1 VCFTSQN
8 PAVDWRW
15 LEPNPARDVTID
27 AAADGRRATLRVR
40 LEGDERSR
48 GFARMRVE
56 FGDTSAT
63 PWMGLVE
70 QRDLVHTYAGTETSY
85 TPAVWVQLRDGGVLI
100 RRTNLRL
107 EAPR

>member
-1 VCFTSQN
+1 
-8 PAVDWRW
+8 
-15 LEPNPARDVTID
+15 
-27 AAADGRRATLRVR
+27 
-40 LEGDERSR
+40 
-48 GFARMRVE
+48 MRVE